1 MRLKFLPHLLLA
13 LLVCAPPAQS
23 AEPSRKLLPV
33 DEAVKNPSF
42 FLFRAKLQ
50 EAIAKKD
57 AAHVLS
63 IIAPDIQAGF
73 DGDNG
78 SDAFKKK
85 WNLDKPDETSELW
98 PLLARTLAMG
108 GKFDKDGSF
117 QAPYTSAAWP
127 EEFDSFEYTA
137 VVGENVRVR
146 EKADAQSAVVATLS
160 FEVVALAQ
168 SDAPQEE
175 KQPWVKV
182 KLSNG
187 REGYIREEYVSMAIG
202 FRAYFEKKNGSWV
215 MTAFLAG
222 D

>member
-1 MRLKFLPHLLLA
+1 MSLKFLPHLLLA
-13 LLVCAPPAQS
+13 LLVCTSPAQT
-23 AEPSRKLLPV
+23 AEPSRKLMPV

-50 EAIAKKD
+50 EAVAKKD
-57 AAHVLS
+57 AAYVLGV
-63 IIAPDIQAGF
+63 IAPDIQTGF
-73 DGDNG
+73 DGENG
-78 SDAFKKK
+78 SAAFKKK
-85 WNLDKPDETSELW
+85 WNLEKPDEASELW

-127 EEFDSFEYTA
+127 EEFDSFEHTA

-175 KQPWVKV
+175 RQPWVKV
-182 KLSNG
+182 KLPNG
-187 REGYIREEYVSMAIG
+187 REGYIRQEYVSMAIG

>member
-1 MRLKFLPHLLLA
+1 MSLKFLPHLLLA
-13 LLVCAPPAQS
+13 LIACISPAQT

-33 DEAVKNPSF
+33 DEAAKNPSF

-57 AAHVLS
+57 VAYVLS
-63 IIAPDIQAGF
+63 VIAPDIQTGF
-73 DGDNG
+73 DGENG
-78 SDAFKKK
+78 SGAFKKK
-85 WNLDKPDETSELW
+85 WNLEKPDEASELW

-175 KQPWVKV
+175 KPMWIKV
-182 KLSNG
+182 KLPNG

-202 FRAYFEKKNGSWV
+202 FRAYFEKKNGMWL